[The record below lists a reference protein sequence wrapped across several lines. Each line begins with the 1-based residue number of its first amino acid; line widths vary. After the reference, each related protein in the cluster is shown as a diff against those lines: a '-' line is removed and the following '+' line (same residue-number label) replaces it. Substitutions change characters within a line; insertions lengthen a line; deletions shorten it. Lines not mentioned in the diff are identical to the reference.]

1 MADTIIL
8 DTKNYKKAMDW
19 YEFIGPKKLIPAV
32 VRGYVNDMAF
42 EIKDTSKK
50 TMDKVFDYK
59 SARTRKYIESAVVVK
74 KAVLSATI
82 TSIEAVVGVR
92 SGGEETRKF
101 YKREIAARQ
110 EKGGILKQI
119 KSSGTGFRSQLIA
132 PARGQDSKKT
142 IRFRK
147 AGLVRGSKKIT
158 NPKRRM
164 AAALKVARQ
173 KKKKYASTPYGIYKV
188 LKSRAFA
195 VRVYKPEKSIHT
207 KASPWL
213 KPANNLSMRK
223 RDKLFKKNLNRQ
235 LKKHELK

>member
-1 MADTIIL
+1 MPDTIIL
-8 DTKNYKKAMDW
+8 DTKDFKKAMDW
-19 YEFIGPKKLIPAV
+19 YQFVGPKKLIPAV
-32 VRGYVNDMAF
+32 VRGYINDMAF

-59 SARTRKYIESAVVVK
+59 SSRTRKYIESAVVVK
-74 KAVLSATI
+74 KAVSSATI
-82 TSIEAVVGVR
+82 ASIEAEVGVR
-92 SGGEETRKF
+92 SGAENTRKF

-110 EKGGILKQI
+110 EKGGALRQV
-119 KSSGTGFRSQLIA
+119 KSRGTGFRSQLLA

-142 IRFRK
+142 IRFKK

-164 AAALKVARQ
+164 AAALTVARQ
-173 KKKKYASTPYGIYKV
+173 KKKRYASTPYGIYKV

-207 KASPWL
+207 KANPWL
-213 KPANNLSMRK
+213 KPASIISMRK
-223 RDKLFKKNLNRQ
+223 RDRLFKKNLNTQ
-235 LKKHELK
+235 LKKHGIK